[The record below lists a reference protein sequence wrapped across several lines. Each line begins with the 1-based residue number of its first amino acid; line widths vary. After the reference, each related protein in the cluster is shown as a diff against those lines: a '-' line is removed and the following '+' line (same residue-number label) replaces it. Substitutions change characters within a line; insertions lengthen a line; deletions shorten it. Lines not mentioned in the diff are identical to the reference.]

1 MKQQLLPVSI
11 LLEAK
16 MLYFGNN
23 PSLSRHKENVMARQ
37 AFANA
42 FIKRAKTVDIA
53 AVLNKNH
60 ATIVHYRKNHD
71 WDLKYKQDYKEAFN
85 RAVTVYEQYNPKSD
99 EPEFLGMDNVR
110 LLSLVKEL
118 KNRVHSQ
125 EIVIDEQRK
134 EIEKTR
140 NALRM
145 LTS

>member
-1 MKQQLLPVSI
+1 
-11 LLEAK
+11 
-16 MLYFGNN
+16 
-23 PSLSRHKENVMARQ
+23 MARQ